1 MKKIKEMFK
10 SPQSRYG
17 TYSIIMTAVVIAI
30 VILVNMIA
38 GQLPDRVKNID
49 LSGNALYEITKTSKE
64 LLKDL
69 DKEVQFHVL
78 AEKSSVDE
86 RIQTFVETYAA
97 LSKKIKVDWVDP
109 VLHPASVTQ
118 YEAQEN
124 SIVVECPDTNRKTVI
139 PFTDIIVYDEMSY
152 YTTGVM
158 QEKEFDGEGQLTSA
172 VHYVTS
178 DTPKTIYR
186 TTGHGEATFSTTITD
201 LMEKANFTIAELNLM
216 MDNQIP
222 EDCNLLVLYAP
233 TSDLTADEKT
243 VITDYLGNGGK
254 VLFLMG
260 DTKNE
265 TPNLDAL
272 MKSYGMEKVDG
283 YIADT
288 TRCYQGNPYYVF
300 PEITASGEM
309 AEHLSSNMVLLV
321 QPFGFQLTDPER
333 DTITVDSFMETSA
346 DGYAVTEETET
357 QGTYTLGAIAVED
370 ESRFTVISTA
380 SMIDANVTDS
390 FSTLENTTLFMNA
403 VTSNFDDVENLS
415 IEAKSLATTF
425 NTMQHTG
432 LLGLAAVIGVPV
444 LIVVVGLMTWS
455 KRRKA

>member
-1 MKKIKEMFK
+1 MFK

>member
-1 MKKIKEMFK
+1 MFK

-243 VITDYLGNGGK
+243 VITDYLSNGGK

>member
-243 VITDYLGNGGK
+243 VITDYLSNGGK